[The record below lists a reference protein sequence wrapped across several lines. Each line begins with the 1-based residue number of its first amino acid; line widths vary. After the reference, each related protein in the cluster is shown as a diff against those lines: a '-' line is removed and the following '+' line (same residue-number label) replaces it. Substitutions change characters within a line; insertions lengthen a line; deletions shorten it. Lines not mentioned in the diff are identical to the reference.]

1 MIVPD
6 VVPELEPDLLVVGE
20 TVIELDSVAEAVFDA
35 DCVPETVDV
44 LELEGDRVPVAETVK
59 LPEPVP
65 LAVFVAV

>member
-6 VVPELEPDLLVVGE
+6 VVPVLEPDLLVVGE
-20 TVIELDSVAEAVFDA
+20 VVIEPDSVAETVFDA
-35 DCVPETVDV
+35 DCVPETVNV
-44 LELEGDRVPVAETVK
+44 PEPEGDRVSVAETVK